1 MTLVVSWLEQG
12 IPEARGELDGTAIR
26 AAAQRAV
33 VLWPDE
39 ADLEPG
45 GAWRNSTIVAEA
57 SGDGPP

>member
-1 MTLVVSWLEQG
+1 VTLVVSWLEQG
-12 IPEARGELDGTAIR
+12 IPEGARRTGRHGDPGGR
-26 AAAQRAV
+26 QRAV